1 MNGGNKMDISKTK
14 RILAHYDISPA
25 RLCSEDEEIQEKE
38 VEKLVN
44 YLKDVQH
51 MTPEEIEKFFTEF
64 KMEFL
69 NLIEDEE
76 D

>member
-1 MNGGNKMDISKTK
+1 MSKETTQSAKKTAKQWSIS
-14 RILAHYDISPA
+14 AA
-25 RLCSEDEEIQEKE
+25 LCSEDEEVQEKE

-51 MTPEEIEKFFTEF
+51 MSPEEIEKFFTEF